1 VYYTPFVR
9 AIDKATVDQYD
20 HSCMNREP
28 IYKTIGGIIR
38 QRRRRLELPQAK
50 LARLLGIS
58 RATLANI
65 ETGRQRVLVH
75 HLYAFAQ
82 ALDMKPSE
90 LLPPPSIT
98 GSDDWTQ
105 LPIPQ
110 DLKVQ
115 QKEQIALMIGSVNQT
130 GRRSKEKRHAK
141 FAKTNDR
148 SPRP

>member
-1 VYYTPFVR
+1 MTL
-9 AIDKATVDQYD
+9 
-20 HSCMNREP
+20 EP

-50 LARLLGIS
+50 LARTLGIS

-75 HLYAFAQ
+75 HIYALAQ
-82 ALDMKPSE
+82 ALDMKPGE
-90 LLPPPSIT
+90 LLPQVAT
-98 GSDDWTQ
+98 TAGSNGDWTK

-110 DLKVQ
+110 DLKPL
-115 QKEQIALMIGSVNQT
+115 QKEQIALLIGPVSYKGT
-130 GRRSKEKRHAK
+130 KSKEKRDAK

-148 SPRP
+148 SARR